1 MCHTINY
8 LYVLLLFFTV
18 HVPQITTAD
27 TALITEKPAV
37 IVMGSGQ
44 SRTKKS
50 QEEENYNSGHQTGP
64 LSQSKIPSQP
74 VSSSLV
80 HSHWSRNV
88 EARLS
93 LVESFPSD
101 ACANYPYAI
110 KNQLGHPK
118 PPTGSLWHKDSWL
131 PCTERSY
138 YYYKYLHNFLLTYSY
153 YSMQGKVLLLLL

>member
-1 MCHTINY
+1 MSHYY

-50 QEEENYNSGHQTGP
+50 QEEENYNSGLQTGP

-74 VSSSLV
+74 VSSSVV

-101 ACANYPYAI
+101 AVAS
-110 KNQLGHPK
+110 
-118 PPTGSLWHKDSWL
+118 SLM
-131 PCTERSY
+131 P
-138 YYYKYLHNFLLTYSY
+138 
-153 YSMQGKVLLLLL
+153 